1 MIWAM
6 DCQLAVCGEIMLA
19 VTNSLRYAAIVI
31 KSFADSQT
39 EQFYVSGKGRR
50 LPANLRRVAKR
61 KLFQLEYARALGDLG
76 SPPGNRLEA
85 LKGEREGQYSIRI
98 NDQYRLCFEFRNGD
112 AYGVEIVDYH

>member
-1 MIWAM
+1 
-6 DCQLAVCGEIMLA
+6 
-19 VTNSLRYAAIVI
+19 VI

-39 EQFYVSGKGRR
+39 EQFYGSGRSRR
-50 LPANLRRVAKR
+50 LPASLHRVAKR
-61 KLFQLEYARALGDLG
+61 KLFQLEFARRLSDLA

-112 AYGVEIVDYH
+112 AYDVAIVDYH